1 MEEPKNET
9 QEAQERPE
17 APSVPEG
24 QAEVQVGSDAAAPG
38 IQGAA
43 AREGAKPESLAGL
56 GVDIVEI
63 ARMDKILKRTPR
75 FKQRVF
81 TQMERDYC
89 EAKPNPAVHYALFF
103 AAKEAV
109 LKALGTGFA
118 GMGLND
124 VQVDHDGRGK
134 PQAVLSGKAK
144 QVADDQQIAEVFLS
158 LSYTH
163 DTGVASAVAAR
174 KENIP
179 PKEEA
184 ADPQQKIEAQFKS
197 MRAMLDEIDA
207 KLSRI
212 EESGEVGA

>member
-1 MEEPKNET
+1 MDTDELKDTEQKDTDSGGVSSIGSQDASSKDYQDVSFTNR
-9 QEAQERPE
+9 QDASSAQ
-17 APSVPEG
+17 AH
-24 QAEVQVGSDAAAPG
+24 SD
-38 IQGAA
+38 
-43 AREGAKPESLAGL
+43 SLAGL

-63 ARMDKILKRTPR
+63 ARMENILKRTPR

-81 TQMERDYC
+81 VQSERDYC
-89 EAKPNPAVHYALFF
+89 ESKPNPAVHYALFF

-124 VQVDHDGRGK
+124 VQVAHDGRGK
-134 PQAVLSGKAK
+134 PLAVLQGKAK
-144 QVADDQQIAEVFLS
+144 QVADDGQIAEVFLS

-163 DTGVASAVAAR
+163 KTAVASAVAAR

-179 PKEEA
+179 PKQTAE
-184 ADPQQKIEAQFKS
+184 DPNKKIEAQFRN

-207 KLSRI
+207 KLTEI
-212 EESGEVGA
+212 EESREA

>member
-1 MEEPKNET
+1 MDTDELKDTEQKDTDSGGASSIGSQDASSKDHQNVSST
-9 QEAQERPE
+9 NRQDASSAQ
-17 APSVPEG
+17 AH
-24 QAEVQVGSDAAAPG
+24 SD
-38 IQGAA
+38 
-43 AREGAKPESLAGL
+43 SLAGL

-63 ARMDKILKRTPR
+63 ARMENILKRTPR

-81 TQMERDYC
+81 VQSERDYC
-89 EAKPNPAVHYALFF
+89 ESKPNPAVHYALFF

-124 VQVDHDGRGK
+124 VQVAHDGRGK
-134 PQAVLSGKAK
+134 PLAVLQGKAK
-144 QVADDQQIAEVFLS
+144 QVADDGQIAEVFLS

-163 DTGVASAVAAR
+163 ETAVASAVAAR

-179 PKEEA
+179 SKQTAE
-184 ADPQQKIEAQFKS
+184 DPNKKIEAQFRN

-207 KLSRI
+207 KLTEI
-212 EESGEVGA
+212 EESREA

>member
-1 MEEPKNET
+1 MADSEEPKASGDV
-9 QEAQERPE
+9 QA
-17 APSVPEG
+17 
-24 QAEVQVGSDAAAPG
+24 AEVGDAVAAGGEAAAP
-38 IQGAA
+38 
-43 AREGAKPESLAGL
+43 ARPDGLAGL

-89 EAKPNPAVHYALFF
+89 ESKPNPAVHYALFF

-124 VQVDHDGRGK
+124 VQVAHDGRGK
-134 PQAVLSGKAK
+134 PLAVLEGKAR
-144 QVADDQQIAEVFLS
+144 QVAEEQQIAEVFLS

-163 DTGVASAVAAR
+163 ETGVASAVAAR

-179 PKEEA
+179 PKETVD
-184 ADPQQKIEAQFKS
+184 DPQRQIEAQFKS
-197 MRAMLDEIDA
+197 MRAMLDEMDA
-207 KLSRI
+207 KLSKI
-212 EESGEVGA
+212 EESKGADA